1 MVKNVL
7 FPAKKRLIK
16 TFCALPGRQIG
27 LLCKISLQRGKTHG
41 KSQPHISRNKSEN
54 DCRHTADSGGGGR
67 RHRHLGEK
75 DAARSAGRAFGR
87 CRSCELQPITAVS
100 ADGCRLRL
108 KMSLEPQNR
117 TETGRILALEKQ
129 IAANIAAGLRQYPCR
144 DLSPGADPRILHG
157 ELRKQIDHAIA
168 PAKIK
173 NIRFS
178 RLSE

>member
-1 MVKNVL
+1 MVKVN
-7 FPAKKRLIK
+7 R
-16 TFCALPGRQIG
+16 
-27 LLCKISLQRGKTHG
+27 
-41 KSQPHISRNKSEN
+41 ISRGTNRKT
-54 DCRHTADSGGGGR
+54 TAGILLILAAAAVGTVIWGKKTPPALQGVLSADGR
-67 RHRHLGEK
+67 SVSYTHLTLPTK
-75 DAARSAGRAFGR
+75 RIV
-87 CRSCELQPITAVS
+87 QPITAVS

-117 TETGRILALEKQ
+117 TEPGRILALEKQ

-157 ELRKQIDHAIA
+157 ELRKQIDRAIA

>member
-1 MVKNVL
+1 MVKVN
-7 FPAKKRLIK
+7 R
-16 TFCALPGRQIG
+16 
-27 LLCKISLQRGKTHG
+27 
-41 KSQPHISRNKSEN
+41 ISRGTNRKT
-54 DCRHTADSGGGGR
+54 TAGI
-67 RHRHLGEK
+67 LLIL
-75 DAARSAGRAFGR
+75 AAAADG
-87 CRSCELQPITAVS
+87 RSCELQPITAVS

-117 TETGRILALEKQ
+117 TETGRNLALEKQ

-157 ELRKQIDHAIA
+157 ELRKQIDRAIA

>member
-1 MVKNVL
+1 MVKVN
-7 FPAKKRLIK
+7 R
-16 TFCALPGRQIG
+16 
-27 LLCKISLQRGKTHG
+27 
-41 KSQPHISRNKSEN
+41 ISRGTNRKT
-54 DCRHTADSGGGGR
+54 TAGI
-67 RHRHLGEK
+67 LLIL
-75 DAARSAGRAFGR
+75 AAAAVGTVIWGKKTPPALQGVLSADG
-87 CRSCELQPITAVS
+87 RSCELQPITAVS

-144 DLSPGADPRILHG
+144 DLSPGADPQILHR
-157 ELRKQIDHAIA
+157 ELRKQINRAIA

-173 NIRFS
+173 NIFFS

>member
-1 MVKNVL
+1 MIWGKKTPPALQGVL
-7 FPAKKRLIK
+7 
-16 TFCALPGRQIG
+16 
-27 LLCKISLQRGKTHG
+27 S
-41 KSQPHISRNKSEN
+41 
-54 DCRHTADSGGGGR
+54 ADG
-67 RHRHLGEK
+67 
-75 DAARSAGRAFGR
+75 
-87 CRSCELQPITAVS
+87 RSCELQPITAVS

>member
-1 MVKNVL
+1 MVKVN
-7 FPAKKRLIK
+7 R
-16 TFCALPGRQIG
+16 
-27 LLCKISLQRGKTHG
+27 
-41 KSQPHISRNKSEN
+41 ISRGTNRKT
-54 DCRHTADSGGGGR
+54 TAGI
-67 RHRHLGEK
+67 LLIL
-75 DAARSAGRAFGR
+75 AAAAVGTVIWGKKTPPA
-87 CRSCELQPITAVS
+87 LQGVLS

-117 TETGRILALEKQ
+117 TETGRNLALEKQ

-157 ELRKQIDHAIA
+157 ELRKQIDRAIA

>member
-1 MVKNVL
+1 MVKVN
-7 FPAKKRLIK
+7 R
-16 TFCALPGRQIG
+16 
-27 LLCKISLQRGKTHG
+27 
-41 KSQPHISRNKSEN
+41 ISRGTNRKT
-54 DCRHTADSGGGGR
+54 TAGI
-67 RHRHLGEK
+67 LLIL
-75 DAARSAGRAFGR
+75 AAAAVGTVIWGKKTPPALQGVLSADG
-87 CRSCELQPITAVS
+87 RSCELQPITAVS

-129 IAANIAAGLRQYPCR
+129 IAA
-144 DLSPGADPRILHG
+144 ILHG
-157 ELRKQIDHAIA
+157 ELRKQIDRVIA

>member
-1 MVKNVL
+1 ML
-7 FPAKKRLIK
+7 
-16 TFCALPGRQIG
+16 
-27 LLCKISLQRGKTHG
+27 S
-41 KSQPHISRNKSEN
+41 
-54 DCRHTADSGGGGR
+54 ADG
-67 RHRHLGEK
+67 
-75 DAARSAGRAFGR
+75 
-87 CRSCELQPITAVS
+87 RSCELQPITAVS

-117 TETGRILALEKQ
+117 TETGRNLALEKQ

-157 ELRKQIDHAIA
+157 ELRKQIDRAIA

>member
-7 FPAKKRLIK
+7 FPAKKTAHKNILR
-16 TFCALPGRQIG
+16 FALTTNWFTMPNIDS
-27 LLCKISLQRGKTHG
+27 KE
-41 KSQPHISRNKSEN
+41 KSMVKVNRISRGTNRKT
-54 DCRHTADSGGGGR
+54 TAGI
-67 RHRHLGEK
+67 LLIL
-75 DAARSAGRAFGR
+75 AAAAVGTVIWGKKTPPALQGVLSADG
-87 CRSCELQPITAVS
+87 RSCELQPITAVS

-117 TETGRILALEKQ
+117 TETGRNLALEKQ

-157 ELRKQIDHAIA
+157 ELRKQIDRAIA